1 MAYEKLKSNNNR
13 TIIKVLLIIWGILLL
28 FGCLGQAHL
37 QREKENNQNFN
48 NDTIQKKANN
58 IYIYRK
64 N

>member
-1 MAYEKLKSNNNR
+1 MTYEKLKSNNNR
-13 TIIKVLLIIWGILLL
+13 TLIKVLLIIWGILLL
-28 FGCLGQAHL
+28 FGCLGQTYL
-37 QREKENNQNFN
+37 KREKENKQNFN